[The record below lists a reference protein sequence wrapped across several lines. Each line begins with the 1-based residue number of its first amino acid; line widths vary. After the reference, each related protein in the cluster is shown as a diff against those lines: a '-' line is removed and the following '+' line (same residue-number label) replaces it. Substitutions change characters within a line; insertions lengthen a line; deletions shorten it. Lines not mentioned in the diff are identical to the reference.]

1 MLPKIAVSSSHDCDK
16 NMQQLPLIAVLTQTK
31 NRGKTLAFQVQQM
44 LEQDYPQELTTW
56 IISDAS
62 DVNQDDNSWEPIK
75 NMYPNVIYKRID
87 PSIVLG
93 DSRNICIEAALNE
106 TDAQYMFIMDDDDI
120 VHTSRFTKCVKALQ
134 NAPQYEVAGCSAV
147 DIYNLKTHKY
157 LKTNVYNLNHS
168 TEPHLCFTRKYAE
181 THRFESGNK
190 LGQGKSFL
198 ENWKLPILQMPATD
212 VTLVIGHENNIFN
225 KYQIEQNPG
234 TFKIQTI
241 KTVSIPELKERWNI
255 SDKVLE
261 LFLKAYNTDINA
273 PCDFESEEYM
283 CWEYAYEQIKKEG
296 AIKAEKE
303 KMSAIRETEVRKRK
317 KIADRQM
324 YRRRTPK

>member
-1 MLPKIAVSSSHDCDK
+1 MLPPIA
-16 NMQQLPLIAVLTQTK
+16 ILTQTK

-44 LEQDYPQELTTW
+44 LEQDYPQELITW

-62 DVNQDDNSWEPIK
+62 DVASDGQHDNSWEPIK

-93 DSRNICIEAALNE
+93 DSRNICIESALNE

-134 NAPQYEVAGCSAV
+134 DAPEYDVAGCSAV
-147 DIYNLKTHKY
+147 DIYNLKTQKY
-157 LKTNVYNLNHS
+157 LKTGVYNLNHS

-181 THRFESGNK
+181 THRFEAGNK

-198 ENWKLPILQMPATD
+198 DDWAVPVLQMPAKD
-212 VTLVIGHENNIFN
+212 VTLVIGHENNIFS
-225 KYQIEQNPG
+225 KYQIEQDPER
-234 TFKIQTI
+234 FRIKIVEN
-241 KTVSIPELKERWNI
+241 VSIDELKKRWNI

-261 LFLKAYNTDINA
+261 LFLKAYNADINA
-273 PCDFESEEYM
+273 ECDFESTEYL
-283 CWEYAYEQIKKEG
+283 CWEYIQEKHMKEFREKMKKEEE
-296 AIKAEKE
+296 IRVQKE
-303 KMSAIRETEVRKRK
+303 KMKAIRKAELEKRK
-317 KIADRQM
+317 KIADKQM